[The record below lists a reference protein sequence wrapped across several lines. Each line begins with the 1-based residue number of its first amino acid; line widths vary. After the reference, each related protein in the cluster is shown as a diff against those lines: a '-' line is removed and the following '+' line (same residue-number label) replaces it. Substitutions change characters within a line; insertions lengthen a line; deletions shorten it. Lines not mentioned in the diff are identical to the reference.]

1 MWSWLAGGVLLS
13 ALIFPTAQAEVITN
27 ASQLIDHL
35 KGLTAEELESVLQ
48 RGSSSLGP
56 NCSFRK
62 SSGSGHCRY
71 RVLNHNKTLICFPED
86 PMGLV
91 GVVPGKWRQD
101 TAVYQPSMNSKDYFN
116 ALRSILSGASGA
128 QAKALAYV
136 RQYLL
141 IPSNPCG
148 IAMTDYQSSFN
159 INDFNESNVTFYKAA
174 NSSDIHCSTTLMSNK
189 VWSPRNCAFV
199 SRPQYFDTKFCTK
212 LYNILYTKG
221 TVPINTPNGNYY
233 VSTIA
238 AEPITH
244 DKINVVADSTVQNF
258 PKELTLMLEEAS
270 VKVAFYDVADPA
282 AMQIA
287 EYELNDLNMSL
298 INTDVDNFK
307 RFFNYVKKA
316 SAYPRPLH
324 IPLHVHK
331 LYDKIS
337 QVVGTP
343 IISWQ
348 TSSPTFDVGLA
359 LSPKSAIL
367 AQAENL
373 INSVW
378 TSYGF
383 SVNTTIPVDVGQEP
397 STGTP
402 LSGGGSSGGAYLMN
416 TTQQPISSGAI
427 ELTYLYRNMSSCAE
441 PIMTITSSP

>member
-1 MWSWLAGGVLLS
+1 MN
-13 ALIFPTAQAEVITN
+13 Q
-27 ASQLIDHL
+27 
-35 KGLTAEELESVLQ
+35 
-48 RGSSSLGP
+48 
-56 NCSFRK
+56 
-62 SSGSGHCRY
+62 
-71 RVLNHNKTLICFPED
+71 NKTLICFPED
-86 PMGLV
+86 PIGLV
-91 GVVPGKWRQD
+91 GVVPGKWKQD
-101 TAVYQPSMNSKDYFN
+101 TAIYQPSMSSKDYFN
-116 ALRSILSGASGA
+116 ALRSTLSGASGA

-174 NSSDIHCSTTLMSNK
+174 NSSEIHCSTTLMTNK

-199 SRPQYFDTKFCTK
+199 NRPQYFDTKFCTK

-244 DKINVVADSTVQNF
+244 DKIQVVADSTVQNF

-287 EYELNDLNMSL
+287 EYELNDLNMAL
-298 INTDVDNFK
+298 INTNVDNFK
-307 RFFNYVKKA
+307 RFFNNVKKA
-316 SAYPRPLH
+316 KMISSRVH
-324 IPLHVHK
+324 IPLHVLK
-331 LYDKIS
+331 LYDKIA
-337 QVVGTP
+337 QVVGSP

-348 TSSPTFDVGLA
+348 TSSPTFDLGLA
-359 LSPKSAIL
+359 LFPKSAIL

-383 SVNTTIPVDVGQEP
+383 STSTDVPVDSGQVDETGTIPAGGGASGSYWMNYAQQMPD
-397 STGTP
+397 STG
-402 LSGGGSSGGAYLMN
+402 G
-416 TTQQPISSGAI
+416 I
-427 ELTYLYRNMSSCAE
+427 ELVYLYRNSSTCTE
-441 PIMTITSSP
+441 PIMTMTNAP